1 MLQFAS
7 ELEMHRE
14 LEMCI
19 RRGKSKGGIGYDQRA
34 KLQQIVEETRSR
46 IAA

>member
-14 LEMCI
+14 LGMCI
-19 RRGKSKGGIGYDQRA
+19 RRGKSKGGIGYDQRS
-34 KLQQIVEETRSR
+34 E
-46 IAA
+46 IAADCRRD